1 LKSFVLDASLALEW
15 FTTGAQ
21 PSALAKRSLFEDHV
35 AIVPHLWRFEVTN
48 VLTTWRRRGDIT
60 DAESAVIM
68 RDLMKLPFAT
78 VDEGDPEMIVAAALT
93 HGLSAYDATYLRIAM
108 LTGSPIATLDK
119 ALMKAAT
126 EMGITLA

>member
-1 LKSFVLDASLALEW
+1 
-15 FTTGAQ
+15 
-21 PSALAKRSLFEDHV
+21 
-35 AIVPHLWRFEVTN
+35 
-48 VLTTWRRRGDIT
+48 
-60 DAESAVIM
+60 
-68 RDLMKLPFAT
+68 MKLPFAT